1 MSANNAMSVLS
12 AIEFL
17 MWAALGFCFWKKAL
31 YRRFPAMAVYLG
43 LHAVAAPLFTGLL
56 YLRLV
61 LSKRTAFE
69 VYYFSYWAVY
79 LVSAILLFFI
89 CMEVFSNALEAV
101 PGLKK
106 LGTLAFRWAAIAC
119 IVLSLASV
127 SYQHSGHGYIAQIAN
142 TVMRSASV
150 MELCLLAFLAL
161 CMNALNISALDS
173 AFGLS
178 MGFGLLAANDFIQSL
193 TSSIHTSLTA
203 PWQFV
208 YQSTIL
214 CVIGGWIA
222 FFALPERVRK
232 PVLLPA
238 SSLIFRWNEIA
249 TALGHSETQVALQT
263 ANSSL
268 LSDVQQVADRI
279 FAHRTESNESQP

>member
-1 MSANNAMSVLS
+1 MSVNNAMSVLG

-31 YRRFPAMAVYLG
+31 HRRFPAMATYLG
-43 LHAVAAPLFTGLL
+43 LQVISAPLLAGLL
-56 YLRLV
+56 ALRLIM
-61 LSKRTAFE
+61 SKRIAFE
-69 VYYFSYWAVY
+69 AYFFSYWAVY

-119 IVLSLASV
+119 VVLSLASV
-127 SYQHSGHGYIAQIAN
+127 SYQHSGYGYIPQIAN
-142 TVMRSASV
+142 TLMRSASV
-150 MELCLLAFLAL
+150 MELCLLAFICL
-161 CMNALNISALDS
+161 CMNALNISVRDS

-178 MGFGLLAANDFIQSL
+178 MGFGLLAANDFIRSL
-193 TSSIHTSLTA
+193 TFTIHTSLTA

-208 YQSTIL
+208 YQITIL
-214 CVIGGWIA
+214 CVIGGWAA

-232 PVLLPA
+232 PVMLPA

-249 TALGHSETQVALQT
+249 TALGHSETQVAIQT

-268 LSDVQQVADRI
+268 LTDVQQVADRI
-279 FAHRTESNESQP
+279 FAHKIENRESES

>member
-1 MSANNAMSVLS
+1 MSANNAMTVLN

-17 MWAALGFCFWKKAL
+17 LWAALGFCFWKKAL
-31 YRRFPAMAVYLG
+31 HRRFPAMAIYLG
-43 LHAVAAPLFTGLL
+43 LRVVSAPLFTGLL

-61 LSKRTAFE
+61 MSKRIAFE
-69 VYYFSYWAVY
+69 AYYFSYWAVY

-106 LGTLAFRWAAIAC
+106 LGTLAFRWAAIASV
-119 IVLSLASV
+119 VLSLSSV
-127 SYQHSGHGYIAQIAN
+127 SYQHSGYGYIPQIAN
-142 TVMRSASV
+142 KVMRSASV

-161 CMNALNISALDS
+161 CMNALNISLRDS

-178 MGFGLLAANDFIQSL
+178 MGFGLLSANDFIQSL
-193 TSSIHTSLTA
+193 TISIHTPLTA
-203 PWQFV
+203 PGQFV
-208 YQSTIL
+208 YESTIL
-214 CVIGGWIA
+214 LVIGGWTA

-249 TALGHSETQVALQT
+249 TALGHGDTQIAIQT

-268 LSDVQQVADRI
+268 LNDVQQVADRI
-279 FAHRTESNESQP
+279 FVRKMETGKSES